1 MLSERLRALTA
12 DLMRTVGTTLGRT
25 GLSPSFFTVL
35 GFVAVA
41 ADSVLIALGYL
52 QLAGVLLIASL
63 LLDSLD
69 GAVARATGR
78 VSAFGGFLDSTLDRW
93 AEVALFFGMGLA
105 LSRLGSTLDLVFV
118 YWAVCG
124 SMLVSYTRARA
135 ESIGVPCKEGLF
147 TRFERMVVMVLG
159 LLTTWLGLANA
170 IIALL
175 ATLTALQR
183 LWYVWRQ
190 SQVKK
195 A

>member
-41 ADSVLIALGYL
+41 ADSVLIAVGYL

-63 LLDSLD
+63 LVDSLD

-93 AEVALFFGMGLA
+93 AEVALFFGMGVA

-124 SMLVSYTRARA
+124 SLLVSYTRARA

-190 SQVKK
+190 SQVNK

>member
-41 ADSVLIALGYL
+41 ADSVLIAVGYL
-52 QLAGVLLIASL
+52 Q
-63 LLDSLD
+63 LDSLD

-93 AEVALFFGMGLA
+93 AEVALFFGMGVA

-124 SMLVSYTRARA
+124 SLLVSYTRARA

-190 SQVKK
+190 SQVNK

>member
-41 ADSVLIALGYL
+41 ADSVLIAAGYL

-124 SMLVSYTRARA
+124 SLLVSYTRARA

-147 TRFERMVVMVLG
+147 TRFERMAVMVLG
-159 LLTTWLGLANA
+159 LLTTWL
-170 IIALL
+170 
-175 ATLTALQR
+175 
-183 LWYVWRQ
+183 
-190 SQVKK
+190 
-195 A
+195 

>member
-12 DLMRTVGTTLGRT
+12 GFMRTVGTALGRT

-93 AEVALFFGMGLA
+93 AEVALFFGMGVA
-105 LSRLGSTLDLVFV
+105 LSRFGSTLDLVFV

-124 SMLVSYTRARA
+124 SLLVSYTRARA
-135 ESIGVPCKEGLF
+135 ESIGVLCKEGFF
-147 TRFERMVVMVLG
+147 TRFERMVVIVLG

-175 ATLTALQR
+175 AALTALQR
-183 LWYVWRQ
+183 LWYVWHQ
-190 SQVKK
+190 SNANK